1 MIIRHDD
8 HQTWWQLSMMIDMI
22 MHYLCIQC
30 GVSWLFKWLGS
41 TGNLKG
47 SNPSTYA
54 RLSLRSNQDS
64 NQSIWHWYLN
74 HSNSQTSKIRHSYP
88 LVTTTRLWQELTRE
102 WNQRWNKVAK
112 ATWIIHGQSWIPKRY
127 HFLADIRFFWLAV
140 YGSTKF
146 GWIAEDT
153 EKTGAELA
161 RCPVHATFVVL
172 RTQQGKK

>member
-1 MIIRHDD
+1 MMIIRHDD

-88 LVTTTRLWQELTRE
+88 PSNHYSIVTRADTRMKSTLKQSSKSNMNYSWPVLDTK
-102 WNQRWNKVAK
+102 KVSFPSR
-112 ATWIIHGQSWIPKRY
+112 H
-127 HFLADIRFFWLAV
+127 
-140 YGSTKF
+140 
-146 GWIAEDT
+146 
-153 EKTGAELA
+153 
-161 RCPVHATFVVL
+161 
-172 RTQQGKK
+172 